1 MDYYGG
7 YKMPFYMV
15 YPMQNVYL
23 TEMDYEKDRER
34 MKQLYP
40 KEARKIQQIVD
51 EECDKM
57 EYDGSLMFDEYPDQ
71 VMLKK
76 LCDEI
81 YDRVYSMDA
90 AEIET
95 EETRRRR
102 PEMHSPSS
110 HRRRPG
116 MDLVQ
121 VLLFDEMFR
130 RRCRHN
136 RCRRWW

>member
-1 MDYYGG
+1 MDYNGG
-7 YKMPFYMV
+7 YRIPFYMV

-23 TEMDYEKDRER
+23 TEMDYEKDRDR
-34 MKQLYP
+34 MKELYP
-40 KEARKIQQIVD
+40 KEARKIEKIVE

-57 EYDGSLMFDEYPDQ
+57 EYDGSLMFDEYPDR

-76 LCDEI
+76 LCDKI
-81 YDRVYSMDA
+81 YDKVYGTDQTEM
-90 AEIET
+90 ET
-95 EETRRRR
+95 EEFRRRDSGMYPPPPR
-102 PEMHSPSS
+102 H
-110 HRRRPG
+110 RPG